1 MCTCARTARFRKG
14 RSPRT
19 AESTGG
25 RGAPKP
31 VTANAAP
38 PMHPKTLLAIALL
51 LLAQALPA
59 APRRTLR
66 TAAKHPAAT
75 QHTTPRTTPHDA
87 HTSAGQ
93 APAAKRTLRLT
104 VGGAGEAAFSHEFRL
119 PAPPNDTAHRSGG
132 RNRFDIPHASLT
144 LGCDF
149 GRGWSFGSEAVFVHG
164 GKRSDGG
171 KESDGTLVLEQLWIR
186 KSFGSAC
193 ALSIGELVVPVGST
207 NKYHAPTD
215 FFTVYRPEG
224 ENTLLPSTWHETG
237 IAVQGRA
244 GAWEYEAM
252 LLPGLDSDRFG
263 SGGWISGG
271 AHSPRLAK
279 PGAALAGAFRID
291 NSSVRGLRIGLSGY
305 AGNSFSTSLGGK
317 KSPQYG
323 NVRGTVLIGALDLRY
338 DDRNFVVRSHF
349 DYGHLT
355 DSGRISAYNASRDT
369 GTGADTAPLGAV
381 GSDAIAA
388 GIEVGYDLFS
398 LAPRLHARGEKFHLF
413 VRYEYYDSMYDTAAD
428 VVRDLRCSR
437 RRFVAGCDY
446 KPVRNI
452 VIKAQYA
459 HGLLRAPRD
468 KAPSLS
474 LGIAYSG
481 IFVQ

>member
-1 MCTCARTARFRKG
+1 MYLRTHGPLQKRAQPPHGRVHGKPRRSEARHRK
-14 RSPRT
+14 RSTSHASENTPRH
-19 AESTGG
+19 
-25 RGAPKP
+25 RP
-31 VTANAAP
+31 AAP
-38 PMHPKTLLAIALL
+38 RPGP
-51 LLAQALPA
+51 
-59 APRRTLR
+59 PRRTLR

-164 GKRSDGG
+164 GKERDGG

-279 PGAALAGAFRID
+279 PGVALAGAFRID
-291 NSSVRGLRIGLSGY
+291 NSSVQGLRIGLSGY
-305 AGNSFSTSLGGK
+305 AGNSFSTSLGDR

-349 DYGHLT
+349 DYGYLT
-355 DSGRISAYNASRDT
+355 DSGRISAYNASRGA

-381 GSDAIAA
+381 GSDDIAA

-398 LAPRLHARGEKFHLF
+398 FAPRLHARGEEFHLF